1 LNSTPATSKPTLA
14 EFLNQK
20 LAKMALNRY
29 GIAPQDLE
37 NTTNQLAILIKT
49 QPDYTGDPESIL
61 VHAFIKTGMPNRL
74 IIAFRSR
81 YNKQYRPV
89 FRIRKQNPP
98 ALFNELIQY
107 VQDCYDKMTKRLE
120 KYGDPVMDPSGSA
133 KKFDDRSNSVEI
145 YERRCEGRAA

>member
-1 LNSTPATSKPTLA
+1 LYPTPATSKPTLA

-37 NTTNQLAILIKT
+37 NTTNQLAMLIET
-49 QPDYTGDPESIL
+49 HPEHLRPRFHQDRNAQP
-61 VHAFIKTGMPNRL
+61 L

-89 FRIRKQNPP
+89 FRIRKQTPP

-107 VQDCYDKMTKRLE
+107 VQDCYDKMIKRLE

-145 YERRCEGRAA
+145 YERRYEGRAA